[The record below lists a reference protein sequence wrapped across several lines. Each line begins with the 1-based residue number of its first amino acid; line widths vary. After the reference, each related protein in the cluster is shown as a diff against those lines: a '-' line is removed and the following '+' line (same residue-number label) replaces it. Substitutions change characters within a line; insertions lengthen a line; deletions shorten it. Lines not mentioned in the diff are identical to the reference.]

1 MGGDNYLLAVTV
13 CRSVD
18 MHIDY
23 VGLHQLLHDANSW
36 HCLNIQLAKFDVS
49 SVMAKSE
56 VQ

>member
-23 VGLHQLLHDANSW
+23 VHQLLMQTHGTA
-36 HCLNIQLAKFDVS
+36 
-49 SVMAKSE
+49 
-56 VQ
+56 